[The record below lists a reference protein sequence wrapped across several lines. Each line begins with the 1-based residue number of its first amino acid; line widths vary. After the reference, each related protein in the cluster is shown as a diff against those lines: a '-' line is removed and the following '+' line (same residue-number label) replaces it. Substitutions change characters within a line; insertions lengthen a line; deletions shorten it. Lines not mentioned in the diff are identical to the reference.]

1 MGSNCVQFW
10 IAREYETTRLLPLL
24 LFCLTVTDDRHDTVQ
39 DTREWTPPPLDDKA
53 NDHDD
58 HSTSVD
64 KYMVLLRRYTELVLH
79 SGRAKKGLW
88 ASTTPMMHGPPARPS
103 VRPIYRTLLTPL

>member
-1 MGSNCVQFW
+1 M
-10 IAREYETTRLLPLL
+10 
-24 LFCLTVTDDRHDTVQ
+24 Q
-39 DTREWTPPPLDDKA
+39 DTKEWTPPPLDDEA

-58 HSTSVD
+58 HSTTVD

-88 ASTTPMMHGPPARPS
+88 ASTTPMMHGPSVRPS
-103 VRPIYRTLLTPL
+103 VRPSDIPYTTHAPLMVLVLTYL